1 MFAQHAHSASH
12 RRIEID
18 VQVADKIVGHAL
30 KSTLVNFSGQGGGL
44 RGDFALEN
52 SSSAHNDVVSQ
63 DDTANMR

>member
-44 RGDFALEN
+44 RGYFALG
-52 SSSAHNDVVSQ
+52 SGPSTSLRFAQ